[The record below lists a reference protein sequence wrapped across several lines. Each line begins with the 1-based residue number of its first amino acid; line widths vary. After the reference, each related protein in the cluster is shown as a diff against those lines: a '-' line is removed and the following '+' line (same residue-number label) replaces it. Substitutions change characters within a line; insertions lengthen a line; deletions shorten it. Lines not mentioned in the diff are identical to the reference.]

1 MKKVLVMSS
10 ITYALKAQELLK
22 NNGVYATLTR
32 SRAVRS
38 VRGCGHGLSF
48 DETAY
53 EKAKQLLTEAG
64 IPIVGSTEE
73 K

>member
-1 MKKVLVMSS
+1 MKKVLVLSS

-22 NNGVYATLTR
+22 NNGIYATLTR

-48 DETAY
+48 DEALY
-53 EKAKQLLTEAG
+53 EKAKTLLVDSG